1 MGFLPKRKRRN
12 LGLDIGSS
20 LVKLVDLETGAKGSM
35 LHNYGIA
42 PLPPDVIV
50 DGEVMD
56 REVVVSTIR
65 GMFEERGITDNKVAT
80 ALSGRGVIVKKITMD
95 KMREAEARE
104 QIRWEAEQHVPF
116 DINDVSLDFQI
127 VDAEASPD
135 QMEVVLVAAKKEN
148 IAARVSLL
156 QEAGL
161 DTVLVDV
168 AAFAIQNVYEVN
180 YGFEPGQLIALV
192 NVGAETSSI
201 NFVKSGISF
210 FTRDL
215 STAGGDCSQ
224 RLQKELGVGY
234 EQATEILKGES
245 LDAIGMDLLQPILRS
260 FGEDLAVGIERTLP
274 YLPSSD
280 DTRKMNRIVMSGG
293 GAMIPGLVGFL
304 QERFE
309 LPVEIINPFQRIE
322 YDASLFGAEGPERT
336 GPIIAQA
343 IGLAMRE

>member
-1 MGFLPKRKRRN
+1 MGFLPKKKRRN
-12 LGLDIGSS
+12 VGLDIGSS
-20 LVKLVDLETGAKGSM
+20 LIKVVDLETGGKGAM
-35 LHNYGIA
+35 LHNYGIGA
-42 PLPPDVIV
+42 LPPDVIV

-56 REVVVSTIR
+56 REVVVDTIK
-65 GMFEERGITDNKVAT
+65 GLFASKGITKTAVAT
-80 ALSGRGVIVKKITMD
+80 ALSGRGVIVKKITME

-116 DINDVSLDFQI
+116 DISDVSLDFQI
-127 VDAEASPD
+127 VDTESAPD
-135 QMEVVLVAAKKEN
+135 QMDVLLVAAKREN
-148 IAARVSLL
+148 VTARVNLL

-168 AAFAIQNVYEVN
+168 AAFAIQNVYEAN

-192 NVGAETSSI
+192 NVGAETSGI
-201 NFVKSGISF
+201 NFVKDGISF

-245 LDAIGMDLLQPILRS
+245 LEAVGMDQLQPILRS

-280 DTRKMNRIVMSGG
+280 ETRKMNRIVMSGG
-293 GAMIPGLVGFL
+293 GAMIPGLADFL

-309 LPVEIINPFQRIE
+309 IPVEIIDPFQRIE
-322 YDASLFGAEGPERT
+322 YAPDLFGPQGPKST